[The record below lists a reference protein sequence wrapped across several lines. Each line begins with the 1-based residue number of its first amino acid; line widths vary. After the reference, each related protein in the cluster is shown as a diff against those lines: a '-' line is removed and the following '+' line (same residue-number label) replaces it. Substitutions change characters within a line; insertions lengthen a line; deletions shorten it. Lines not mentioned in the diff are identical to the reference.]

1 MPLRTGPTTL
11 PDPGMQEIYI
21 RFGDEAEARGPFTVE
36 QLADMAAVGRV
47 TAQTKVYDMRHE
59 AWVELGSLPDLMSQ
73 AFPEKK
79 KLTLKATPA
88 PQAPGAQPE
97 PAPIKVDD
105 LLAAAEGRTAET
117 AAKADPEV
125 ARVRAARVGLYGA
138 MAALAAAAAGEILPG
153 LGAMFSSDGGGLLAH
168 PFALPGLLD
177 LGLAGMLALG
187 VTGVYTLVRFRA
199 ALGLGLAG
207 CILVLQGHSGVLP
220 LLVLG
225 CAGLYGCTIF
235 TRLQLAVP
243 SALAALA
250 GWGGLSWLL
259 LRA

>member
-1 MPLRTGPTTL
+1 
-11 PDPGMQEIYI
+11 MQEIYI

-36 QLADMAAVGRV
+36 QLADLAAVGRV
-47 TAQTKVYDMRHE
+47 SAQTKVYDMRTE
-59 AWVELGSLPDLMSQ
+59 AWVELGSLPDLMRL

-79 KLTLKATPA
+79 KLTFKASPAAPA
-88 PQAPGAQPE
+88 PSAQPA
-97 PAPIKVDD
+97 PAPIKVDE

-125 ARVRAARVGLYGA
+125 ARVRAARIGLYGA
-138 MAALAAAAAGEILPG
+138 LAALAAAATGEIIPG
-153 LGAMFSSDGGGLLAH
+153 LGTIFAAEGGGLLAH

-187 VTGVYTLVRFRA
+187 VTGVYPLVRFRA

-207 CILVLQGHSGVLP
+207 CILVLQGQSGALP
-220 LLVLG
+220 LLALG

-250 GWGGLSWLL
+250 GWSGLSWLL